1 MNEQIKIWLGSF
13 IRGLVVAGLTIFSLS
28 IIIVFF
34 LYSFESAL
42 ITCGVY
48 MFLELAKY
56 YGIPANITPKDKKA
70 YKYLLFP

>member
-13 IRGLVVAGLTIFSLS
+13 IRGLVVAGLTIFSLA
-28 IIIVFF
+28 ITIGFCRD
-34 LYSFESAL
+34 SFESAL
-42 ITCGVY
+42 ITGGGY